1 MENIQIIA
9 TDLDG
14 TLLNNN
20 HQISEYNKNVIKEAS
35 KIGIKTILSTGRP
48 TSAAHNFL
56 AELHIDTE
64 LISFNGAMITD
75 KYCNI
80 VYQQNLDAEIGKELI
95 NIARKYNIY
104 HQGFL
109 ADRWNIGFFDRKW
122 IDFYVSIAKIN
133 NYTIG
138 FDNITNFSF
147 SKFMFIGENSLLKI
161 IAEELDKTFGDSIYF
176 TFSRPVYLEVH
187 NPNATKAKAL
197 SYLLNKYNIKPD
209 NVMAF
214 GDNNNDLEMLEFAGI
229 SVAVE
234 NAEDIVKS
242 KALYITKSNE
252 ENGVGI
258 FINKMLNLNI

>member
-95 NIARKYNIY
+95 NIARKYNR
-104 HQGFL
+104 L
-109 ADRWNIGFFDRKW
+109 
-122 IDFYVSIAKIN
+122 VSK
-133 NYTIG
+133 
-138 FDNITNFSF
+138 
-147 SKFMFIGENSLLKI
+147 
-161 IAEELDKTFGDSIYF
+161 
-176 TFSRPVYLEVH
+176 
-187 NPNATKAKAL
+187 
-197 SYLLNKYNIKPD
+197 
-209 NVMAF
+209 
-214 GDNNNDLEMLEFAGI
+214 
-229 SVAVE
+229 
-234 NAEDIVKS
+234 
-242 KALYITKSNE
+242 
-252 ENGVGI
+252 
-258 FINKMLNLNI
+258 LNL